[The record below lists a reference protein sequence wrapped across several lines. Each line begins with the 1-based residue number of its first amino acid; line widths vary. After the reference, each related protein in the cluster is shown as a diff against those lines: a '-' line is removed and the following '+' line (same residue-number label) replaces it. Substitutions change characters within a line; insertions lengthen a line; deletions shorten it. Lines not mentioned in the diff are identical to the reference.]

1 MAENRYIVTHSN
13 YTIKRKHKLL
23 SGDTIYERD
32 YMTTTNLGGFDS
44 GAIPYG
50 EGNFKIVTN
59 EEKNLK
65 RKHKYGDWLKNENC
79 NPESG
84 DACDIFSLNNM
95 PEESSAITSETKI
108 EVKPN
113 KNSFLDFVYYGSC
126 EEMIRASVDTIIVK
140 FPAELYVTGDNYE
153 YLDDAGEVHALGGE
167 DMVVIDNP
175 FEIDITSNSVPQ
187 NIKNSATYNP
197 FRYFSETVSKYRIIN
212 NNEAEH
218 CIDTWDVN
226 LRNKNCF
233 KDGDI
238 TAVITLNAGTKYEI
252 VIKRYYKNS
261 NFILLTDK
269 KHTGWRIRPTEG
281 AITNFFAGLDDF
293 ERFLLKRESNPI
305 YSIEVDT
312 PRETEV
318 GIAISREK
326 YTWPIN
332 YGYNLD
338 ISSGAF
344 GRYYGSLLELAGWYD
359 QNRVNNLWRNM
370 THESIKNMDRTHSD
384 PSKDEDNEDYK
395 IGTTRIH
402 DVLNVFGRF
411 FDDIKRKI
419 DNIKTTNT
427 VTYDENNNTPD
438 YFLSDT
444 LQLSG
449 WEVKSAV
456 ETLDK
461 NARTNILYSGS
472 NKKYSVND
480 ANLQF
485 FRNLK
490 LNSKALYSR
499 KGTIDGIEMLLSLFG
514 LCSYD
519 WAKKYYNSLSNDLK
533 KKRGRKVLS
542 WDDLDEETRMTLY
555 DYSLDEYLT
564 TIKNHP
570 DDVIDN
576 ELQLPVETYNQYRQ
590 NFGTPDDGNVLH
602 GLPIRLVTVAV
613 SLEDG
618 SVDYKKYMIPWFDK
632 REKLD
637 GEPYFQMFGG
647 WGKVLDKDITPNK
660 ELYPN
665 VNKIKTISGF
675 TIYDETKKYLKI
687 VNTIG
692 DLRQLELED
701 VLDNDIFYVND
712 LTNLNDY
719 YPSID
724 IDDATNYFTIADHN
738 NLDIYGE
745 SVSGTGW
752 VNIEKE
758 DLACE
763 NCETNPSLAAIPYK
777 VMYLESIV
785 ELNTGNNPHVGYGKY
800 DDGEEYLNYF
810 RQIFKGA
817 IDSDGFTSDAYD
829 CNTGELVSGI
839 TTCGFEVQPQVVDN
853 VKVWF
858 FTDNTKKNIYQLREV
873 MVEVYDDDDPE
884 MRTYEIPVGYKE
896 SDNQEKVNVGRFA
909 YRNGEVGFKSEL
921 RAFNLETQENNSN
934 DEAAANSIINTKK
947 LVLKFNDKY
956 GLEKGFREY
965 LYAVVLPYIKQLIP
979 STTIFEVILNNQEV
993 DFTCFNFAEVT
1004 GISE

>member
-13 YTIKRKHKLL
+13 YTIKKKHKLL
-23 SGDTIYERD
+23 SGHTIYERD

-50 EGNFKIVTN
+50 EGNFKIVIN
-59 EEKNLK
+59 EGKNLK

-79 NPESG
+79 NQESG
-84 DACDIFSLNNM
+84 DTCDVFSLNNM
-95 PEESSAITSETKI
+95 PEASSAITSETKI
-108 EVKPN
+108 EIKPN

-126 EEMIRASVDTIIVK
+126 EEMIRASIDSIIVK
-140 FPAELYVTGDNYE
+140 FPAELYITGDNYK
-153 YLDDAGEVHALGGE
+153 YLDEAGEVQVLGGE

-175 FEIDITSNSVPQ
+175 FDIDIASNSVPQ
-187 NIKNSATYNP
+187 SIKNGSTYNP
-197 FRYFSETVSKYRIIN
+197 FRYFSETVSKYRIITDKDI
-212 NNEAEH
+212 EF
-218 CIDTWDVN
+218 CIDTWDTN

-238 TAVITLNAGTKYEI
+238 TAVITLNAGTRNEM
-252 VIKRYYKNS
+252 VIKRYYKNTR
-261 NFILLTDK
+261 FILLTDK
-269 KHTGWRIRPTEG
+269 KCAGWRIRPTEG

-293 ERFLLKRESNPI
+293 ERFLLQRESNPV

-312 PRETEV
+312 PRETDR
-318 GIAISREK
+318 GIEISRVK

-338 ISSGAF
+338 VTSGAF
-344 GRYYGSLLELAGWYD
+344 TRYYESLLELSEWYD
-359 QNRVNNLWRNM
+359 QHKVNNLWRNM

-402 DVLNVFGRF
+402 DVINVFGRF
-411 FDDIKRKI
+411 FDDIKRKV
-419 DNIKTTNT
+419 DNVKTTNT
-427 VTYDENNNTPD
+427 ITYDENNNTPD

-472 NKKYSVND
+472 NKKYDVND

-490 LNSKALYSR
+490 LSSKALFSR
-499 KGTIDGIEMLLSLFG
+499 KGTIEGIEMLLSIFG

-519 WAKKYYNSLSNDLK
+519 WAKKCYEHLPDKLK
-533 KKRGRKVLS
+533 VKRGRSFLS
-542 WDDLDEETRMTLY
+542 WDQLSEETKMGLY
-555 DYSLDEYLT
+555 DYSLNEYLT
-564 TIKNHP
+564 TVKNEP
-570 DDVIDN
+570 EDIIDS
-576 ELQLPVETYNQYRQ
+576 ELQLPVEEYNVYRQ
-590 NFGTPDDGNVLH
+590 NDEIPDDENELQ
-602 GLPIRLVTVAV
+602 GLPIRIVTVAISV
-613 SLEDG
+613 DEET
-618 SVDYKKYMIPWFDK
+618 VDYKKYMIPWFSK
-632 REKLD
+632 RDRLD
-637 GEPYFQMFGG
+637 GNPYFQMFGG
-647 WGKVLDKDITPNK
+647 WGKTLDKDVTPNK

-665 VNKIKTISGF
+665 VNKIKTVSGF

-687 VNTIG
+687 VNSIG
-692 DLRQLELED
+692 ELKQLELED

-712 LTNLNDY
+712 ITDFNTY
-719 YPSID
+719 YPSEPID
-724 IDDATNYFTIADHN
+724 YATNYFTISDHN
-738 NLDIYGE
+738 NLDIYGTTT
-745 SVSGTGW
+745 SGTGW
-752 VNIEKE
+752 VNI
-758 DLACE
+758 DRDSLGCD
-763 NCETNPSLAAIPYK
+763 NCEANPTSAATPYK
-777 VMYLESIV
+777 VIYLESIV

-817 IDSDGFTSDAYD
+817 IDNNGFTDDAYD
-829 CNTGELVSGI
+829 CDGSLISGI
-839 TTCGFEVQPQVVDN
+839 TTCGFNVQPQVVDN

-858 FTDNTKKNIYQLREV
+858 FTDNTKKNIYQLV
-873 MVEVYDDDDPE
+873 DVKATVYDIDDPE
-884 MRTYEIPVGYKE
+884 MNTYEIPVGYKE
-896 SDNQEKVNVGRFA
+896 SEIKDTVRVGKPA
-909 YRNGEVGFKSEL
+909 YTNGEVGFRSDL
-921 RAFNLETQENNSN
+921 RPFNLETQEINSN

-965 LYAVVLPYIKQLIP
+965 LYSVILPYVKQLVP
-979 STTIFEVILNNQEV
+979 STTIFEVVLNSEEV
-993 DFTCFNFAEVT
+993 DFACFNFAEVT